1 MRALSSFWMRE
12 SIVQAMFTRYQPT
25 DGYDEYFCR
34 EQSAPRENLE
44 PLLSSLGAMGL
55 AELNRSHASASNLLR
70 RLGATFRLNGSGLQG
85 GERILP
91 FDPLPRLIHRQDWSV
106 LERGLIQRLEAI
118 DQFLADVYGPQRIL
132 NDGVIPREDV
142 ESSQG
147 WRPQMKDIAMPLN
160 RWCHISGLDLIR
172 DGEGTWRVLEDN
184 LRCPSGVAY
193 FLENRRV
200 MKRLFPSLFAGRT
213 VQPIDDYPSHL
224 LRTLQDLA
232 PWSDAPRVVLLTPGV
247 FNSAYFEHSYLAQQ
261 IGIALVEGRDLICE
275 DGRVWMRSTAG
286 RKPVDV
292 IYRRIDDDFLD
303 PEVFRRDSM
312 LGVPGLIDV
321 MRSGRVAIAN
331 APGTGVA
338 DDKLIYA
345 YVPAMIRYYLNEEP
359 IIDNV
364 HTYLCSRPDELNYV
378 LEHLGELVV
387 KSVAEAGGY
396 GMLIGPH
403 ASRDE
408 IDSFAV
414 KIKAHP
420 RNFIAQPTLQLSTVP
435 SLSEGELYPCHVDLR
450 PYVLRGK
457 SNWVSP
463 GGLTRVALKRGSL
476 VVNSSQGGGCKD
488 TWVVSDRPTD
498 SSVARETR
506 EAMPC

>member
-1 MRALSSFWMRE
+1 MRVL
-12 SIVQAMFTRYQPT
+12 IVQAMFTEYRPT
-25 DGYDEYFCR
+25 HGYDEYFCR
-34 EQSAPRENLE
+34 EQSAPRADLE
-44 PLLSSLGAMGL
+44 PLLSSLGDMGL

-106 LERGLIQRLEAI
+106 LERGLVQRLEAI

-261 IGIALVEGRDLICE
+261 MGIALVEGRDLICE
-275 DGRVWMRSTAG
+275 EGRVWMRSTAG

-364 HTYLCSRPDELNYV
+364 HTYLCSRPDDLHYV
-378 LEHLGELVV
+378 LEHLDELVV

-403 ASRDE
+403 ATRDE

-488 TWVVSDRPTD
+488 TWVVSDSPSD
-498 SSVARETR
+498 SSLAQKTR

>member
-261 IGIALVEGRDLICE
+261 MGIALVEGRDLICE
-275 DGRVWMRSTAG
+275 EGRVWMRSTAG

-321 MRSGRVAIAN
+321 MRTGRVAIAN

-488 TWVVSDRPTD
+488 TWVVSDSPGD
-498 SSVARETR
+498 SSLARETR

>member
-1 MRALSSFWMRE
+1 
-12 SIVQAMFTRYQPT
+12 MFTDYKPT
-25 DGYDEYFCR
+25 VGFDEYFCGETAR
-34 EQSAPRENLE
+34 PRADLA
-44 PLLSSLGAMGL
+44 PLLASLGQMGL
-55 AELNRSHASASNLLR
+55 PELNRSHASASQLLR
-70 RLGATFRLNGSGLQG
+70 RLGATFRLNDSGLKG
-85 GERILP
+85 SERILP
-91 FDPLPRLIHRQDWSV
+91 FDPLPRLIGRSDWIT
-106 LERGLIQRLEAI
+106 LERGLLQRLEAI
-118 DQFLADVYGPQRIL
+118 DRFLADIYGPQQIL

-142 ESSQG
+142 ESSSG
-147 WRPQMKDIAMPLN
+147 WRPQMQGISLPLN

-172 DGEGTWRVLEDN
+172 DGHGTWRVLEDN

-200 MKRLFPSLFAGRT
+200 MKRLFSGLFEGRA

-232 PWSDAPRVVLLTPGV
+232 PWSDTPRVAILTPGV
-247 FNSAYFEHSYLAQQ
+247 FNSAYFEHSYLAQEM
-261 IGIALVEGRDLICE
+261 GIHLVEGRDLVCE
-275 DGRVWMRSTAG
+275 DGRVWMRSTNG
-286 RKPVDV
+286 LKPVDV

-303 PEVFRRDSM
+303 PTVFRKDSM

-321 MRSGRVAIAN
+321 LRQGRVAIAN

-345 YVPAMIRYYLNEEP
+345 HVPAMIRYYLDEEP
-359 IIDNV
+359 IIENV
-364 HTYLCSRPDELNYV
+364 PTYLCARPDDQRYV
-378 LEHLGELVV
+378 LEHLEQLVV

-396 GMLIGPH
+396 GMLIGPQ
-403 ASRDE
+403 ASRSELADF
-408 IDSFAV
+408 DT
-414 KIKAHP
+414 KIRANP

-435 SLSEGELYPCHVDLR
+435 SLSDGELYPCHVDLR
-450 PYVLRGK
+450 PYVLRGA

-488 TWVVSDRPTD
+488 TWIVDDQTMAAPQ
-498 SSVARETR
+498 AQ
-506 EAMPC
+506 EAVPC